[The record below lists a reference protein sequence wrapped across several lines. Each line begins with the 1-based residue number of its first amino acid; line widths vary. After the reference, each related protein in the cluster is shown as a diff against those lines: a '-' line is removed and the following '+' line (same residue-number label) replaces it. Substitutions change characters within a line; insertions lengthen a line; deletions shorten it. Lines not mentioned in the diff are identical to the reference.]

1 MKKNFLPLKRT
12 DLPHILVDPAIKA
25 IADKHGKS
33 TAQVVLKWNLQGGI
47 IPIPKSVFSNELG
60 RILNSTLR
68 CLFCNLFSK
77 FLCTSAMRLFL
88 VAISCLASQL

>member
-47 IPIPKSVFSNELG
+47 IPIPKSVFQNELG
-60 RILNSTLR
+60 KIFKLNPEVPVLQ
-68 CLFCNLFSK
+68 FIVNFSK
-77 FLCTSAMRLFL
+77 FLCRSAMSPFL
-88 VAISCLASQL
+88 VAITC

>member
-1 MKKNFLPLKRT
+1 MKRT

-47 IPIPKSVFSNELG
+47 IPIPKSVFQNELG
-60 RILNSTLR
+60 KILNLNSEVPVLQ
-68 CLFCNLFSK
+68 FIAKFSK
-77 FLCTSAMRLFL
+77 FLGTSARRPLL
-88 VAISCLASQL
+88 IATTC

>member
-60 RILNSTLR
+60 RILKPNPEVPVLQFIANF
-68 CLFCNLFSK
+68 LK
-77 FLCTSAMRLFL
+77 FLCSCKFSPFL
-88 VAISCLASQL
+88 L